1 MEKTKRNR
9 KVNRRK
15 KESGGFFRKLF
26 SNVGNPEAIENQ
38 EWYLDSPDAR
48 LTRIFSVVLVL
59 HLIAVGG
66 IVTFKV
72 VEKGS
77 VPGGLVLNQVVEK
90 LEESPVYETELAG
103 EMPKDPIDVEVPP
116 IPGESTPERYRVGE
130 GDTLSEIASKLD
142 VSEMA
147 LRVANRI
154 SSPDDITPGTWLDVP
169 LPDSISLG
177 EVRDYDSFPDHP
189 TTVNAGEMDQMK
201 SSLPEDSPDWKKS
214 RGVVYQVQKGDTAW
228 GISQKFGIT
237 HQALLEFNQIARPE
251 ELQAGQIIDIPVQ

>member
-1 MEKTKRNR
+1 MDKTKRNR
-9 KVNRRK
+9 KVNRKK

-38 EWYLDSPDAR
+38 EWYLDNPDVR

-59 HLIAVGG
+59 HFIAVGG
-66 IVTFKV
+66 IVAFKV

-77 VPGGLVLNQVVEK
+77 VPGGLVLDQVVEK
-90 LEESPVYETELAG
+90 LEEGPVYETELAG
-103 EMPKDPIDVEVPP
+103 ELREPIDVEVPAIAGET
-116 IPGESTPERYRVGE
+116 IPARYQVVE
-130 GDTLSEIASKLD
+130 GDTLSGIASSLD

-154 SSPDDITPGTWLDVP
+154 SSPDSIIPGTWLDVP
-169 LPDSISLG
+169 IPDSISLG
-177 EVRDYDSFPDHP
+177 GLEDYDSFPDHP
-189 TTVNAGEMDQMK
+189 TTLKAGEMDQMK
-201 SSLPEDSPDWKKS
+201 SSVPETSPDWEKS
-214 RGVVYQVQKGDTAW
+214 HGVVYQVQKGDTAW

-237 HQALLEFNQIARPE
+237 HQALLDFNQIERPE